1 MSSLDWFII
10 FMWPFTSKTLFDRY
24 SKLMKLI
31 MSIDS
36 HFELTENKEDSVRLH
51 LPNYKGNQPMDFHIY
66 LLEPFLYISFV
77 TEVEGEKITV
87 LNNYHESVDQQDM
100 FNMAMSSNL
109 ERVHQVLEN
118 KLGSRWD
125 RCLGI

>member
-1 MSSLDWFII
+1 
-10 FMWPFTSKTLFDRY
+10 MWPFTSKTLFDRY

-66 LLEPFLYISFV
+66 LLKPFLYISFV
-77 TEVEGEKITV
+77 TEVEGEKIP
-87 LNNYHESVDQQDM
+87 S
-100 FNMAMSSNL
+100 
-109 ERVHQVLEN
+109 
-118 KLGSRWD
+118 
-125 RCLGI
+125 